1 MSGREFRLVLFISLL
16 CISARNVTE
25 AQSQAVRD
33 KPGTL
38 AYAQEA
44 YDQGDPEKAV
54 TALSDYLRDHP
65 DSFDANELMGLSLV
79 AEQHFGDAKRFLAAA
94 AKENPNSAL
103 ACANLATDLAEL
115 NEADAAETQFKKA
128 LALDPSGVELNH
140 NFGEFYS
147 ARGKMKE
154 AIPLLQKAQQLHP
167 TYNNGYDLAVVEM
180 DVGELDAAENEVKAL
195 LREQKSAEL
204 HTLLGTILEKKR
216 DYLAAAQEMQQ
227 ASLMDPSEANLFAW
241 GTELL
246 RHQTLPPAA
255 EVFGNGVKQY
265 PNSTRMLVGLGASE
279 YLMGHNSAAIE
290 AFCAAIDLNP
300 KDAELYFF
308 LSRVHG
314 VPEAQR
320 AAVSQRFEQFVRE
333 SPNDAKA
340 RYYYAMN
347 LLDSNNEGAD
357 GTDAQKAKSLLQES
371 ITLDPKFADA
381 HLQLGILYS
390 QDGNDDA
397 AIKEFEQCIS
407 LEPSLNVAHY
417 RLGQALI
424 RKGEMER
431 GRKELDQWK
440 VLKGQE
446 QAESQKRQ
454 KEILKFLYSPA
465 RP

>member
-1 MSGREFRLVLFISLL
+1 
-16 CISARNVTE
+16 
-25 AQSQAVRD
+25 
-33 KPGTL
+33 
-38 AYAQEA
+38 
-44 YDQGDPEKAV
+44 
-54 TALSDYLRDHP
+54 
-65 DSFDANELMGLSLV
+65 
-79 AEQHFGDAKRFLAAA
+79 
-94 AKENPNSAL
+94 
-103 ACANLATDLAEL
+103 
-115 NEADAAETQFKKA
+115 
-128 LALDPSGVELNH
+128 
-140 NFGEFYS
+140 
-147 ARGKMKE
+147 
-154 AIPLLQKAQQLHP
+154 
-167 TYNNGYDLAVVEM
+167 
-180 DVGELDAAENEVKAL
+180 
-195 LREQKSAEL
+195 
-204 HTLLGTILEKKR
+204 
-216 DYLAAAQEMQQ
+216 
-227 ASLMDPSEANLFAW
+227 
-241 GTELL
+241 
-246 RHQTLPPAA
+246 
-255 EVFGNGVKQY
+255 
-265 PNSTRMLVGLGASE
+265 
-279 YLMGHNSAAIE
+279 MGHNTAAIE

-347 LLDSNNEGAD
+347 LWDSSNEGAD

-397 AIKEFEQCIS
+397 AIKEFEQCIT

-446 QAESQKRQ
+446 QADTANRQ
-454 KEILKFLYSPA
+454 KEILQFLYSPA
-465 RP
+465 KP